1 MLSFQRGNSADQSGV
16 WSLIRALMLD
26 YAVIIPVS
34 LLLFSFIPRYPGAPS
49 PLALTISL
57 VVVWGVMNLV
67 RSVVMSANA
76 QRLTLLSEHL
86 TALRMC
92 GACGGDLRSAEVHPD
107 GCVVCPECSAAWN
120 RDRFVLVEKAA
131 LDPAA
136 LRALI
141 KKGYLAKHS
150 DLTSDR
156 RGVLLEVP
164 LRCPP
169 RWFGSGKAPAEVEER
184 FIVVVPGKCRRFML
198 ATASAAIVLLA
209 VSMVAQV
216 ITPPRDFDRG
226 VFLMITTGLSIAF
239 AFIVM
244 WRVYRGGLILRMPVV
259 EFGLSA
265 PVADDGHRKTP

>member
-1 MLSFQRGNSADQSGV
+1 
-16 WSLIRALMLD
+16 MLD

-49 PLALTISL
+49 PLALTMFL

-67 RSVVMSANA
+67 KSVMSANA
-76 QRLTLLSEHL
+76 PQLTPLSDHL

-92 GACGGDLRSAEVHPD
+92 GACGNDLRTADVHAD
-107 GCVVCPECSAAWN
+107 GCVVCSECGAAWR
-120 RDRFVLVEKAA
+120 RDRFLLDEKAA

-141 KKGYLAKHS
+141 KKGYLAKHG
-150 DLTSDR
+150 DLTTDH

-169 RWFGSGKAPAEVEER
+169 RWFGLGKAPVEVEDR
-184 FIVVVPGKCRRFML
+184 FIAVAPEKYRRFLL
-198 ATASAAIVLLA
+198 ATGSAATVLLV
-209 VSMVAQV
+209 VSIAAQV
-216 ITPPRDFDRG
+216 IFPPRDLDRN
-226 VFLMITTGLSIAF
+226 VSLMITTGLSIAF
-239 AFIVM
+239 ASIGM
-244 WRVYRGGLILRMPVV
+244 WRIYRGGLILRMPVV

-265 PVADDGHRKTP
+265 PVADDGHRQTP